1 MESINRLIKS
11 QGFIRFATIVFFVIL
26 LYLLRDLIN
35 LILFTFIF
43 SFLIGRLHVFLMTYL
58 KKIMPINSNLVV
70 VFLYL
75 LIVALVVFLFYRYLP
90 IVIRQ
95 VSQLTDQ
102 LMYYYKNP
110 PNNPTFKYLFDKA
123 KGFASPAD
131 LENRI
136 KVVYSYITN
145 IGKVSVQIFMALLL
159 SLFFLL
165 EKGSISQFTAKFRKS
180 KIGPVFAEIEFFGRK
195 FANTF
200 GKVIE
205 VQFLIAFVNAVL
217 STIFLAILGFPKLF
231 GLGLMIFLLGL
242 IPVAGVF
249 ISLIPLMTIAYSIGG
264 GREMIY
270 IIIMVVLIHALES
283 YVLNP
288 KLMSAK
294 TNLPAFYTFII
305 LIVSEH
311 FLGIWGLI
319 IGIPIFIFLLDIL
332 DVQDSEG
339 SAHLHHRN

>member
-1 MESINRLIKS
+1 MESLSRFIRS
-11 QGFIRFATIVFFVIL
+11 QGFIRFATILFFVL
-26 LYLLRDLIN
+26 VLYLLRDLIN

-58 KKIMPINSNLVV
+58 KKIMPINSNVV
-70 VFLYL
+70 VIFLYL
-75 LIVALVVFLFYRYLP
+75 LIVALVAFLIYRYLP

-95 VSQLTDQ
+95 VSQLIDQ
-102 LMYYYKNP
+102 LVYYYYHP
-110 PNNPTFKYLFDKA
+110 PDNPTFKYLDEKA
-123 KGFASPAD
+123 KGYVTSAD

-136 KVVYSYITN
+136 KDVYNYITN
-145 IGKVSVQIFMALLL
+145 IGKVSIQIFLALLL

-165 EKGSISQFTAKFRKS
+165 EKGSITNFTAKFRTS
-180 KIGPVFAEIEFFGRK
+180 KIGPVFAEIEYFGRK

-249 ISLIPLMTIAYSIGG
+249 ISLIPLLTIAYTIGG

-270 IIIMVVLIHALES
+270 IVIMVILIHALES

-288 KLMSAK
+288 KFMSAK

-319 IGIPIFIFLLDIL
+319 IGIPIFIFLLDIF
-332 DVQDSEG
+332 DVQNSDQQHTLKS
-339 SAHLHHRN
+339 

>member
-1 MESINRLIKS
+1 MESISRLIKS
-11 QGFIRFATIVFFVIL
+11 QGFIRFATIVVFVIL
-26 LYLLRDLIN
+26 LYFLRDLIN

-70 VFLYL
+70 IILYL

-102 LMYYYKNP
+102 LMDYYKNP
-110 PNNPTFKYLFDKA
+110 PNPTFKYLFDKA
-123 KGFASPAD
+123 KGFASPTD

-145 IGKVSVQIFMALLL
+145 IGKVSVQIFLALLL

-165 EKGSISQFTAKFRKS
+165 EKGSITQFTAKFRTS
-180 KIGPVFAEIEFFGRK
+180 KIGPIFAEIEFFGRK

-217 STIFLAILGFPKLF
+217 STIILAILGFPKLF

-249 ISLIPLMTIAYSIGG
+249 ISLIPLMTIAYTIGG
-264 GREMIY
+264 GREMVY
-270 IIIMVVLIHALES
+270 ILAMVVLIHALES

-288 KLMSAK
+288 KFMSAK
-294 TNLPAFYTFII
+294 THLPAFYTFII

-339 SAHLHHRN
+339 AAPLHRRN

>member
-1 MESINRLIKS
+1 MDQLINLFKTR
-11 QGFIRFATIVFFVIL
+11 GFKRFVTIAVLLLL
-26 LYLLRDLIN
+26 LYLLRDLMN

-70 VFLYL
+70 ILLYL
-75 LIVALVVFLFYRYLP
+75 LIVALVVFGVYRYLP
-90 IVIRQ
+90 VVIRQ
-95 VSQLTDQ
+95 LSQLTDQ
-102 LMYYYKNP
+102 FIFYANHP
-110 PNNPTFKYLFDKA
+110 PNQMFKDVFDKV
-123 KGFASPAD
+123 KGVASPTGLTDKLQLA
-131 LENRI
+131 
-136 KVVYSYITN
+136 YGYITN
-145 IGKVSVQIFMALLL
+145 IGKVSIQVFLALLL

-165 EKGSISQFTAKFRKS
+165 EKNSITNFTARFRTS
-180 KIGPVFAEIEFFGRK
+180 AIGPFYKELEFFGRK
-195 FANTF
+195 FANSF

-217 STIFLAILGFPKLF
+217 SSIVLAILGFPKIF

-249 ISLIPLMTIAYSIGG
+249 ISLIPLLTIAYTIGG

-270 IIIMVVLIHALES
+270 VVIMVVLIHALES

-288 KLMSAK
+288 KFMSAK
-294 TNLPAFYTFII
+294 TNLPAFYTFIV

-311 FLGIWGLI
+311 LLGIWGLI
-319 IGIPIFIFLLDIL
+319 IGIPIFIFLLDVL
-332 DVQDSEG
+332 GVQNIKKVDPV
-339 SAHLHHRN
+339 RKT